1 MAKLLWE
8 WKPRFAV
15 ALVVRD
21 LLIVTSH
28 TNCDVTSGPVV
39 MRRYA
44 NADGDEQRYKTS
56 KRKFLLLFVN
66 CDRGR
71 IEIDH
76 LYGLCC
82 RGWYCNPEQHSLCR
96 PARRRPAQLVLFRIA
111 VPTTPAQTVSWSIP
125 ITMNDVDKI
134 IHYQN
139 TTVGTLHIIWVHRR
153 KVRAQDPTHASGCSV
168 GVDWRAMCVIL
179 RPVYGADSVL
189 FAPTHSRINLG
200 LSIFENEFWYF
211 IQPFCNIWHLKTYKP
226 KIKLSNISFVTEIY
240 KNITS

>member
-28 TNCDVTSGPVV
+28 TNCDVTSCPVV

-56 KRKFLLLFVN
+56 KTQVSLFVN

-76 LYGLCC
+76 LYGLRC

-96 PARRRPAQLVLFRIA
+96 PARPQAAARRPAQLVLFRIA

-125 ITMNDVDKI
+125 IT
-134 IHYQN
+134 N
-139 TTVGTLHIIWVHRR
+139 TMAWWRHQMETFSALLAICAGNSPVPGEFP
-153 KVRAQDPTHASGCSV
+153 AQRPVTR
-168 GVDWRAMCVIL
+168 GVDVFFDL
-179 RPVYGADSVL
+179 RPDKLLSKQSRGWWFETPS
-189 FAPTHSRINLG
+189 HSLWRHRNGNPIVWLPRWQW
-200 LSIFENEFWYF
+200 SSHEWY
-211 IQPFCNIWHLKTYKP
+211 
-226 KIKLSNISFVTEIY
+226 E
-240 KNITS
+240 